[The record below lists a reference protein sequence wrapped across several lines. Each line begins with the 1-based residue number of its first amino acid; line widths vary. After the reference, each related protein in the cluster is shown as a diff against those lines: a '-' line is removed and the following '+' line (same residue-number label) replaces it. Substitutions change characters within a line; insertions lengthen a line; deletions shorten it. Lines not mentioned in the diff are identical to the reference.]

1 MEAPQNA
8 TAESPRA
15 ASRWITESDYPAL
28 RLELER
34 ALRRLCPAW
43 LQDRREDLV
52 QAAMLRLFENWQQ
65 SLAAG
70 EKSRELAA
78 SYLWRV
84 ASNALID
91 EIRRH
96 RRRPEVELDD
106 ALAAALPAPGQDL
119 TEALANRTIGRALR
133 ECLQGLADTR
143 RLAVTLHLQG
153 FAVAEAAAQLAWDT
167 KKVYNAVHRGL
178 ADLRDCLKGKGIEP

>member
-1 MEAPQNA
+1 MEAPQKA
-8 TAESPRA
+8 SAEGPRA
-15 ASRWITESDYPAL
+15 ANRWITESDYPAL

-52 QAAMLRLFENWQQ
+52 QAALLRLFENWQQ
-65 SLAAG
+65 ALATG

-106 ALAAALPAPGQDL
+106 GVAATLPAPGQDL
-119 TEALANRTIGRALR
+119 AEALANRTIGLALR
-133 ECLQGLADTR
+133 ECLQGLVDTR